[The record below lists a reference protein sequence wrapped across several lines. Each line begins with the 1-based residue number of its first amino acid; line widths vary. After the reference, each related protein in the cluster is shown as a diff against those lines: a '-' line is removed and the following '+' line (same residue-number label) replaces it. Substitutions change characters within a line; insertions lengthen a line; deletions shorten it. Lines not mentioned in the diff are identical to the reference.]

1 VSAILRKPSIAVA
14 TWVILVLGLF
24 AWRGDLSLG
33 DPDAQETRTTAKQG
47 DGPVVVRRTEVP
59 ELPRSKRT
67 GLVYDSMGFLLVG
80 ADVVP
85 TDGIAEKTG
94 ADGSFSLNLLK
105 FQTSDVLVRAEG
117 RRSIWVRTSAISPD
131 PLVVRLIPS
140 APWDVASEMPEP
152 ALKLRGEGIVR
163 GLDGRPLANA
173 FVNVLGTDCWGRT
186 GETGRVELPLPSP
199 QVTFVLHQPGRVGQ
213 VGGVAALSQP
223 FVSPRTHG
231 VVPLPDLM
239 AELGGSIRGIVRND
253 HGVPVAG
260 LPVEVRGPGG
270 NRRVQTGA
278 GGVFVLGG
286 LMPADYEVEPFAFR
300 GAVAKAIS
308 VRVDRAVVACDLH
321 LHAVKEVG
329 LRIVDESGA
338 LAVGVW
344 VVCSLHG
351 LRRGVDQAGAD
362 GVVNL
367 PISFASEFEVRM
379 GDNFASCE
387 IKHYDAKA
395 DPATLV
401 IAQP

>member
-1 VSAILRKPSIAVA
+1 MSAILRKPSIAVA
-14 TWVILVLGLF
+14 TWAILVLGLF
-24 AWRGDLSLG
+24 AWRGDLSVG
-33 DPDAQETRTTAKQG
+33 DADARNARATAKT
-47 DGPVVVRRTEVP
+47 DGAVVVRRVEVP
-59 ELPRSKRT
+59 ALPRSKRR

-80 ADVVP
+80 ADIVP
-85 TDGIAEKTG
+85 ADGTAEKTG
-94 ADGSFSLNLLK
+94 ADGSFSVDLLK
-105 FQTSDVLVRAEG
+105 YQTSDVLVRSEG
-117 RRSIWVRTSAISPD
+117 RRSEWLRTSAISPD
-131 PLVVRLIPS
+131 PLAVRLIPN
-140 APWDVASEMPEP
+140 APWDVAPDTPDP
-152 ALKLRGEGIVR
+152 APKLRGEGFVK

-199 QVTFVLHQPGRVGQ
+199 QVTFVLHQAGSEGRVG
-213 VGGVAALSQP
+213 GIAALSKP

-270 NRRVQTGA
+270 NRRVRTGA
-278 GGVFVLGG
+278 GGVFVLAG
-286 LMPADYEVEPFAFR
+286 LMPADYEVEPFAHR
-300 GAVAKAIS
+300 GAIAEAIS

-321 LHAVKEVG
+321 LRAVKEAG

-338 LAVGVW
+338 LAVGAW
-344 VVCSLHG
+344 VACNLYG
-351 LRRGVDQAGAD
+351 LRRGVDQAGAN

-367 PISFASEFEVRM
+367 PIASASEFEVRM
-379 GDNFASCE
+379 GDNFANCL
-387 IKHYDAKA
+387 IKQYDATA
-395 DPATLV
+395 EPATLV